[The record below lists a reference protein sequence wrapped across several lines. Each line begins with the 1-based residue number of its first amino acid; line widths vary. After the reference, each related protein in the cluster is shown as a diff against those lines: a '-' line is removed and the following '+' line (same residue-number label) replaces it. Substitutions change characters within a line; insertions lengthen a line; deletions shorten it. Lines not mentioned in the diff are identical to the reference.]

1 MVVAVIDQ
9 GDKFSEIIGAFLI
22 EKGSLKVA
30 RLQSYAI
37 ITRSLTFKKIAEH
50 ESGNS
55 YTLKTKDT
63 TSSTRR
69 NSTDVTPFCRNIENI
84 VILK

>member
-37 ITRSLTFKKIAEH
+37 ITRSLTFKKIAA
-50 ESGNS
+50 
-55 YTLKTKDT
+55 
-63 TSSTRR
+63 
-69 NSTDVTPFCRNIENI
+69 
-84 VILK
+84 